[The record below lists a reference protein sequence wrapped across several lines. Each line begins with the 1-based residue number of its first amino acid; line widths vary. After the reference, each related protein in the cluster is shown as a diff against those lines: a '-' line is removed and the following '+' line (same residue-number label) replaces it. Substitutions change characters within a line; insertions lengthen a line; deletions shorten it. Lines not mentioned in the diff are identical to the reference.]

1 MPVKGKEPGSTE
13 PWDGIPGISDPHQVT
28 KPHLLPLILYSP
40 VDFLASDTTRGGR
53 PGWGI

>member
-13 PWDGIPGISDPHQVT
+13 PWDGIPGISGPHQVT

-40 VDFLASDTTRGGR
+40 VGFLTSDTTRGGR